1 MNSDTGE
8 NPVRVVLDTNVL
20 VSAILFGGKP
30 EQILRSVIEKKI
42 LAVTSP
48 ILLSELKEVFSKKF
62 PLREPDF
69 KLTVNNLEK
78 IFRTVQPKKE
88 TKISRDDDDNRVLEA
103 AIEGKC
109 SYIIT
114 GDNDLLNLAVFKNI
128 KIVTPDT
135 FLSEIS

>member
-8 NPVRVVLDTNVL
+8 NLVRVVLDTNVL

-78 IFRTVQPKKE
+78 IFRTAQPKKE
-88 TKISRDDDDNRVLEA
+88 IKISRDEDDNRVLEA
-103 AIEGKC
+103 ALEGEC
-109 SYIIT
+109 SYIVT
-114 GDNDLLNLAVFKNI
+114 GDKDLLELATFKNI